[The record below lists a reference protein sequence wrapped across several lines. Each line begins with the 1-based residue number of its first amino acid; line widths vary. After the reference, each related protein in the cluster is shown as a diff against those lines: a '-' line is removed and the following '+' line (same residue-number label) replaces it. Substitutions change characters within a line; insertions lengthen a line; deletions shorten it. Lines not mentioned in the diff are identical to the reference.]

1 MPGSGRCRSAAT
13 DRFSQASGEKVSDA
27 FFPERGASL
36 RGLPSSGARPGFA
49 EHFPDGLLEAPHLG
63 GLHRRAETPRFAR
76 DRCVVRNDSQLQ
88 WWFYRRL
95 FVFPHVLANQSREAL
110 DESLP
115 ASPDFNEIRNVC
127 HACRIEFVLQSAEF
141 RIGIVGHAVSRSPCV
156 CTWSRQHESAPPN
169 LHSPGTE
176 GRSDISP
183 MRAEAGD
190 AMLSAPVAASGQSR
204 QAAVLPS
211 PRDSSG
217 EHRCQR

>member
-169 LHSPGTE
+169 LHGGEPDNHRG
-176 GRSDISP
+176 GVNLLDGK
-183 MRAEAGD
+183 AG
-190 AMLSAPVAASGQSR
+190 SK
-204 QAAVLPS
+204 
-211 PRDSSG
+211 
-217 EHRCQR
+217 